1 MFLSMSAKCH
11 IAVRPRPLIVSHR
24 WNKLLAC
31 GCSPPS
37 EIAGQEQRDVATQ
50 LWSVASAGSLGA
62 LILLGAAMG
71 CGGVKTAIERRMLVG
86 LAVDPSDGAANVGDQ
101 VPLSATATFNQPPI
115 SETNFAAQWSSS
127 DLTIATIDPNTGT
140 P

>member
-1 MFLSMSAKCH
+1 MS
-11 IAVRPRPLIVSHR
+11 RRNYGQLPL
-24 WNKLLAC
+24 
-31 GCSPPS
+31 P
-37 EIAGQEQRDVATQ
+37 
-50 LWSVASAGSLGA
+50 GSLGA

-140 P
+140 PTCVAVGGPIAIIASASSGGGMIRRFELPR